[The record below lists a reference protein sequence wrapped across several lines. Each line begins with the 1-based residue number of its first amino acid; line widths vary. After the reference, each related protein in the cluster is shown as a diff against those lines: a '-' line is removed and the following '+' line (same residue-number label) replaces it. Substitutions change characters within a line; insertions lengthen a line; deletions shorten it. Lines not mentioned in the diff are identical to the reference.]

1 MSGRRW
7 SMLRAI
13 QNASGLVVEKQVLG
27 WGGEK
32 AGSVSE
38 IRQEPDHTELC
49 VPFKLYSKVSEGL

>member
-13 QNASGLVVEKQVLG
+13 QNTSGLVVEKQALG
-27 WGGEK
+27 WGGGK

-49 VPFKLYSKVSEGL
+49 VPLKLYSKVSEGL